1 MIRTPAAFLL
11 TSLLAVL
18 LHANAAH
25 AVAAVTIIGQ
35 VLDPR
40 GEPAADARVLVQHY
54 VRTSHNPI
62 VTDRPVCDE
71 AGRFSL
77 DLKIGF
83 PEHPIEVVA
92 LKPGH
97 AMAWVSVTGERD
109 HDVTLRLGA
118 NPLSCTG
125 TVADP
130 EGRPLAGAQVSVW
143 LLRRGEGEATHW
155 MAFSPFDDD
164 FPPATTDAQGHF
176 HLRGFPPDVNVS
188 LAAVA
193 EGRERGTTEDPVPA
207 GATRIKFVLD
217 LGASI
222 SGRVT
227 LNGEPVSGVRVYC
240 DGQDPGHAGG
250 IALSQADGTYRL
262 DHLTPDTYTVALFR
276 AEDLLAAPLTG
287 ISVKPGEEYTGAD
300 LAVTPGALIS
310 GKVTEATTGK
320 PVREVNIEAWAMNYP
335 YFTYGAAPQ
344 IITDEN
350 GGYTIRVIP
359 GKTRVR
365 CLHSSN
371 PHLPSDMAEPRERV
385 VEVAEGDRLTG
396 VDFALGPCPNI
407 HGQVLTPDGGPAA
420 GVEVTVPT
428 GYGAGGRL
436 PVFIAT
442 KTDAEGEFDL
452 RLDKDKVPFLRPP
465 WLVVARDAERGL
477 AQAALV
483 EEWQRPVELQLAP
496 GGYLLTQAVD
506 ARGEPVPEVG
516 AVVYAEREH
525 GLFCMAWAQ
534 SDEQGTLR
542 LGPLP
547 SNFPLLVT
555 SHDKIRSALLDDE
568 WWSLKRHTLMPGEE
582 RELPPI
588 RVNLKGR
595 TVRGWVIDK
604 AQQAVAG
611 ALVFGT
617 GASEP
622 ATTDE
627 EGHFELTGSSAR
639 GMVLLIAIHPTKL
652 LVAGQELN
660 PDWEFEPGLMLEP
673 TASATGRVVD
683 QQDQPVRSEVHV
695 QLSHHRSYP
704 EFEMPSLL
712 IKRLQARS
720 FGWKATTDDQGR
732 WVVNNLIGGL
742 HYRAGVSLQDGTGQA
757 EFPAKPGET
766 VTVDDIVLKPRQ

>member
-25 AVAAVTIIGQ
+25 AVAAVTITGQ

-40 GEPAADARVLVQHY
+40 GEPAPDAKVLVQHY
-54 VRTSHNPI
+54 VATSQNPI

-92 LKPGH
+92 LKPGY

-118 NPLSCTG
+118 NPLSCSG

-130 EGRPLAGAQVSVW
+130 DGRPLAGAQVSVW
-143 LLRRGEGEATHW
+143 VLRRGEGEGTHW

-176 HLRGFPPDVNVS
+176 DLRGFPPDVNVS
-188 LAAVA
+188 LTAVA

-207 GATRIKFVLD
+207 GATGIKFVLD

-227 LNGEPVSGVRVYC
+227 LNGEPVSRVRVDC
-240 DGQDPGHAGG
+240 DGQAPGHEGG
-250 IALSQADGTYRL
+250 IARSQADGTYRL
-262 DHLTPDTYTVALFR
+262 DHLSPDTYTVALFR
-276 AEDLLAAPLTG
+276 AEDIVAPPLTG
-287 ISVKPGEEYTGAD
+287 ISVKAGEHHTRAD

-310 GKVTEATTGK
+310 GTVTEAGTGK
-320 PVREVNIEAWAMNYP
+320 PVRDVNIEAWAMEYP

-344 IITDEN
+344 MITDEN

-365 CLHSSN
+365 CLYSAD
-371 PHLPSDMAEPRERV
+371 PDLPSDMAEPRERV
-385 VEVAEGDRLTG
+385 VEVAEGQRLAG
-396 VDFALGPCPNI
+396 VDFTLGPCPSV

-420 GVEVTVPT
+420 GVEVIVPT

-477 AQAALV
+477 AQAAFV
-483 EEWQRPVELQLAP
+483 EDWQRPVELQLAP
-496 GGYLLTQAVD
+496 GGYLVTQAID
-506 ARGEPVPEVG
+506 AEGQPVANVG
-516 AVVYAEREH
+516 AEVMAKSDH
-525 GLFCMAWAQ
+525 SLHLLAWAE
-534 SDEQGTLR
+534 SDERGTLR

-547 SNFPLLVT
+547 AHFPVWT
-555 SHDKIRSALLDDE
+555 SSSDNIRSALLDDE
-568 WWSLKRHTLMPGEE
+568 WWSLKRHTLMPEEE
-582 RELPPI
+582 RELLPI
-588 RVNLKGR
+588 RVNLAGR

-604 AQQAVAG
+604 AQRAVSG
-611 ALVFGT
+611 ALVFGR
-617 GASEP
+617 GAPEP
-622 ATTDE
+622 AKADAK
-627 EGHFELTGSSAR
+627 GYFELTGLPAR
-639 GMVLLIAIHPTKL
+639 GMALLVAIHPTKL
-652 LVAGQELN
+652 LVAGQELD
-660 PDWEFEPGLMLEP
+660 PDWEFEPGLMVEP

-683 QQDQPVRSEVHV
+683 EQGQPVRSEVHV
-695 QLSHHRSYP
+695 RLDP
-704 EFEMPSLL
+704 DFGMPSLL
-712 IKRLQARS
+712 TQRLHAWPS
-720 FGWKATTDDQGR
+720 GWRTTTDDRGR
-732 WVVNNLIGGL
+732 WIVDTLIGGFD
-742 HYRAGVSLQDGTGQA
+742 YRAFVLQQDRTGGS
-757 EFPAKPGET
+757 EFTAKPGET

>member
-1 MIRTPAAFLL
+1 MIQTPAAFLL

-25 AVAAVTIIGQ
+25 AVAAVTITGQ
-35 VLDPR
+35 VLDSR
-40 GEPAADARVLVQHY
+40 GEPVADAKMLVQHY
-54 VRTSHNPI
+54 VATSQDPI

-77 DLKIGF
+77 DLKVGF

-109 HDVTLRLGA
+109 HDVTLKLGA
-118 NPLSCTG
+118 NPLSCSG

-130 EGRPLAGAQVSVW
+130 EGRPLAGAEVSVW
-143 LLRRGEGEATHW
+143 VLRRGEGEGTHW

-176 HLRGFPPDVNVS
+176 DLSGFPPGVQVS

-193 EGRERGTTEDPVPA
+193 EGREHGTTEDPVPG
-207 GATRIKFVLD
+207 GATDLKFVLD
-217 LGASI
+217 LGANI

-227 LNGEPVSGVRVYC
+227 LNGEPVSRVRVYC
-240 DGQDPGHAGG
+240 DGQDPGYAGG
-250 IALSQADGTYRL
+250 IARSQADGTYRL
-262 DHLTPDTYTVALFR
+262 DHLSPDTYTVALFR
-276 AEDLLAAPLTG
+276 VEDLVAPPLTG
-287 ISVKPGEEYTGAD
+287 ISVKAGDHYARAD

-320 PVREVNIEAWAMNYP
+320 PVRQVNIEAWAMNYP

-371 PHLPSDMAEPRERV
+371 PDLPSDMAEPRERV

-396 VDFALGPCPNI
+396 VDFALGPCPNL

-436 PVFIAT
+436 PGFIAT
-442 KTDAEGEFDL
+442 KTDAEGEFHL

-477 AQAALV
+477 AQAAFV

-496 GGYLLTQAVD
+496 GGYLVTHAIDAEGQPVANVD
-506 ARGEPVPEVG
+506 AEVM
-516 AVVYAEREH
+516 AKSDHTLHLV
-525 GLFCMAWAQ
+525 AWAE
-534 SDEQGTLR
+534 SDERGTLR

-547 SNFPLLVT
+547 AHFPVWT
-555 SHDKIRSALLDDE
+555 SSSDKIRSALLDDE

-595 TVRGWVIDK
+595 TVRGWVIDE

-627 EGHFELTGSSAR
+627 EGHFELTGSRAR

-673 TASATGRVVD
+673 TATATGRVVD
-683 QQDQPVRSEVHV
+683 QQGKPVRSEVSIV
-695 QLSHHRSYP
+695 LDYRD
-704 EFEMPSLL
+704 FEMPSRLR
-712 IKRLQARS
+712 KRLQARS

-742 HYRAGVSLQDGTGQA
+742 HYRAGVALQDGTGQA

-766 VTVDDIVLKPRQ
+766 VTVDDIVLKPRE

>member
-11 TSLLAVL
+11 TSLFAVL

-40 GEPAADARVLVQHY
+40 GEPAPDAKVLVQHY
-54 VRTSHNPI
+54 VATSQNPI

-92 LKPGH
+92 LKPGY

-130 EGRPLAGAQVSVW
+130 DGHPLAGAEVSVW
-143 LLRRGEGEATHW
+143 VLRRGEGEGTHW

-176 HLRGFPPDVNVS
+176 DLRGFPPDVHVS
-188 LAAVA
+188 LTAVA

-207 GATRIKFVLD
+207 GATGIKFALD
-217 LGASI
+217 LGANI

-227 LNGEPVSGVRVYC
+227 LNGEPVSRVRVDC
-240 DGQDPGHAGG
+240 DGQAPGHAGG
-250 IALSQADGTYRL
+250 IARSQADGTYRL
-262 DHLTPDTYTVALFR
+262 DHLSPDTYTVALFR
-276 AEDLLAAPLTG
+276 AEDIVAPPLTG
-287 ISVKPGEEYTGAD
+287 ISVKPGEEYTRAD

-310 GKVTEATTGK
+310 GTVTEAGTGK
-320 PVREVNIEAWAMNYP
+320 PVRDVNIEAWAMEYP

-371 PHLPSDMAEPRERV
+371 PDLPSDMAQPRERV

-396 VDFALGPCPNI
+396 VDFALGPCPSV
-407 HGQVLTPDGGPAA
+407 HGQVLAPDGGPAA
-420 GVEVTVPT
+420 GVEVIVPT

-436 PVFIAT
+436 PVFITA

-452 RLDKDKVPFLRPP
+452 RLDKVSFLRSP

-477 AQAALV
+477 AQAAFV

-496 GGYLLTQAVD
+496 GGYLVTQAID
-506 ARGEPVPEVG
+506 AEGQPVPEVG

-525 GLFCMAWAQ
+525 RLFCMASAQ
-534 SDEQGTLR
+534 SDEQGSLR

-547 SNFPLLVT
+547 SNFPLQVT
-555 SHDKIRSALLDDE
+555 SLDKIRRALLDDE
-568 WWSLKRHTLMPGEE
+568 WRYLRQHTLTPEE
-582 RELPPI
+582 ELELPPI
-588 RVNLKGR
+588 RVNLAGR
-595 TVRGWVIDK
+595 SARGWVIDK
-604 AQQAVAG
+604 AQRPVPR

-622 ATTDE
+622 ATADE
-627 EGHFELTGSSAR
+627 KGYFELSGLAAR

-652 LVAGQELN
+652 LVAGQVLN

-673 TASATGRVVD
+673 TATATGRVVD
-683 QQDQPVRSEVHV
+683 EQGRPVRSEVHV
-695 QLSHHRSYP
+695 RLDDDSCP
-704 EFEMPSLL
+704 DFEMPTILR
-712 IKRLQARS
+712 KRLQAWQGA
-720 FGWKATTDDQGR
+720 GWKATTDDQGR
-732 WVVNNLIGGL
+732 WVVNNLIGGFD
-742 HYRAGVSLQDGTGQA
+742 YAAFVVQQDRTGRT
-757 EFPAKPGET
+757 EFTAKPGET
-766 VTVDDIVLKPRQ
+766 LTVDDIVLKRRQ

>member
-25 AVAAVTIIGQ
+25 AVAAVTITGQ

-40 GEPAADARVLVQHY
+40 GEPVADAKVLVQHD
-54 VRTSHNPI
+54 VATSQDPI

-77 DLKIGF
+77 DLKVRV

-143 LLRRGEGEATHW
+143 LLRRGEGEAAHW
-155 MAFSPFDDD
+155 MVFLPFDDD

-176 HLRGFPPDVNVS
+176 DLRGFPPDVNVS
-188 LAAVA
+188 LTAVA
-193 EGRERGTTEDPVPA
+193 QGRERGTTEDLVPA
-207 GATRIKFVLD
+207 GATGIKFALD

-240 DGQDPGHAGG
+240 HGQDPGHEGG
-250 IALSQADGTYRL
+250 LALSQADGTYRV

-287 ISVKPGEEYTGAD
+287 ISVKAGEEYTRAD

-320 PVREVNIEAWAMNYP
+320 PVPEVNIKAWAMDYP
-335 YFTYGAAPQ
+335 PSTYGAAPQ

-371 PHLPSDMAEPRERV
+371 PDLPSDMAEPRERV

-396 VDFALGPCPNI
+396 VDFALGPCPNL
-407 HGQVLTPDGGPAA
+407 HGRVLTPDGGPAA

-436 PVFIAT
+436 PAFITA

-452 RLDKDKVPFLRPP
+452 RLDKMPSLRPP

-477 AQAALV
+477 AQAAFV
-483 EEWQRPVELQLAP
+483 EEWQRPVELELEP
-496 GGYLLTQAVD
+496 VGYLVTQAVD
-506 ARGEPVPEVG
+506 GEGQPVANVG
-516 AVVYAEREH
+516 AAVYAEREH
-525 GLFCMAWAQ
+525 SLFCMARAQ
-534 SDEQGTLR
+534 SDEQGSLR

-568 WWSLKRHTLMPGEE
+568 WWSLKRHTLMPEEE

-588 RVNLKGR
+588 RVNLEGR

-604 AQQAVAG
+604 AQRPVSG

-627 EGHFELTGSSAR
+627 EGHFELTGLAAR
-639 GMVLLIAIHPTKL
+639 GMVRLIAIHPTKL
-652 LVAGQELN
+652 LVAGQVLN
-660 PDWEFEPGLMLEP
+660 PDWEFQPGLMLEP

-695 QLSHHRSYP
+695 QLSPRSYP
-704 EFEMPSLL
+704 EFEMPSHLR
-712 IKRLQARS
+712 KRLQAWPAGS
-720 FGWKATTDDQGR
+720 WQTATDDQGR
-732 WVVNNLIGGL
+732 WVVNNLIGDFD
-742 HYRAGVSLQDGTGQA
+742 YRAFVVQQDRTGRT
-757 EFPAKPGET
+757 EFTAKPGET